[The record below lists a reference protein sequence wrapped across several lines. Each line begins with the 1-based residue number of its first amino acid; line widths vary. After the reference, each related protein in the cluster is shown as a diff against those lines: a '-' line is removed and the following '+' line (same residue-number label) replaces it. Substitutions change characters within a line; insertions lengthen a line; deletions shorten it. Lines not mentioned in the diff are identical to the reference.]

1 MSGWLNSR
9 LDTEEEKIR
18 ELEDWSEKIM
28 KTTAQRYKEMENTK
42 KVKDM
47 KKRVP
52 EGKNRQN
59 REEAMFKD
67 VMAEN

>member
-18 ELEDWSEKIM
+18 ELEHWSEKIM

>member
-1 MSGWLNSR
+1 M
-9 LDTEEEKIR
+9 EH
-18 ELEDWSEKIM
+18 WSEKIM
-28 KTTAQRYKEMENTK
+28 KITAQRYKEMENTK
-42 KVKDM
+42 KVEDM

-67 VMAEN
+67 VMAENWWKI